1 MLKTESEKTLMDIHA
16 LQQIVHHTRDARR
29 KQILPKFSSADRDQ
43 LIHKYHP
50 DFRERAY
57 RPIRFG
63 PNEGD
68 KTVVE
73 LAALLEGDSPIADE
87 FDLTADYTTDVL
99 VVGGGGAGCAAAL
112 HAHAAGAKVI
122 LATKLRLGDS
132 NSVMAQGGMQISV
145 APEDSPVT
153 HFVDT
158 LKGGHMQNDH
168 QLLKV
173 MVEEG
178 PSIAKWLLGLGVL
191 FDRDGDGN
199 LHVKKGGGSSRPRLL
214 TCSDYTGLEIMRV
227 LKDEVLNQNIQLL
240 EFCAAVELMSDDHG
254 ACTGAIFK
262 DLDNQRHVVVAAK
275 SVILATGGIGRLH
288 IQGFPTSNHYG
299 ATGDGLCLAY
309 RMGAKLMHIDT
320 FQYHPSGA
328 VYPEQL
334 IGALVTE
341 GIRSEGGH
349 LVNAKGE
356 RFVNELDTRDV
367 VSSSIIRECEEGR
380 GIRTMSGR
388 IGVWLD
394 TPLLDAEHGPGT
406 LEKHFP
412 AMMLQFDRF
421 GIDISKDPVLIYP
434 TLHYQNG
441 GVKIDTNSETNVPNL
456 FVAGEASG
464 GLHGRNRLMGNS
476 LLDLMV
482 FGKRSGLTAAARA
495 AAMQQGKLTVEHI
508 KKFRVEAKKRGSMN
522 GIVSPMILPPYTRKV
537 MVCRSRLSIRASEG
551 VT

>member
-1 MLKTESEKTLMDIHA
+1 MDIHT
-16 LQQIVHHTRDARR
+16 LQEIVHKTRDARR
-29 KQILPKFSSADRDQ
+29 KQTIPKYPAAERDQ
-43 LIHKYHP
+43 LIKKYHP
-50 DFRERAY
+50 DFREAAY
-57 RPIRFG
+57 RPIKFG
-63 PNEGD
+63 PNAGE
-68 KTVVE
+68 KTVRE
-73 LAALLEGDSPIADE
+73 LAALLEGDSPLPS
-87 FDLTADYTTDVL
+87 DLDLATDYTTDVL

-132 NSVMAQGGMQISV
+132 NTVMAQGGMQIAV
-145 APEDSPVT
+145 TQEDSPVT
-153 HFVDT
+153 HFLDT
-158 LKGGHMQNDH
+158 LKGGHMKNDH
-168 QLLKV
+168 QLLKT

-178 PSIAKWLLGLGVL
+178 PSIAQWLLSLGVL
-191 FDRDGDGN
+191 FDRDADGN
-199 LHVKKGGGSSRPRLL
+199 LHVKKGGGSSKPRLV
-214 TCSDYTGLEIMRV
+214 TASDYTGLEIMRV
-227 LKDEVLNQNIQLL
+227 LKDEVLNQKIQLL
-240 EFCAAVELMSDDHG
+240 EFCAAIELLSDGNG
-254 ACTGAIFK
+254 ACTGAVLR
-262 DLDNQRHVVVAAK
+262 DLDNKRHLVVAAK
-275 SVILATGGIGRLH
+275 TVILATGGIGRLH

-299 ATGDGLCLAY
+299 ATGDGLAMAY
-309 RMGAKLMHIDT
+309 RMGAKLMHVDT

-388 IGVWLD
+388 VGVWLD

-406 LEKHFP
+406 VQKHFP
-412 AMMLQFDRF
+412 AMVTQFERF
-421 GIDISKDPVLIYP
+421 GIDIAKDPVLIYP

-441 GVKIDTNSETNVPNL
+441 GVKIDTNGESDTKNL

-482 FGKRSGLTAAARA
+482 FGKRSGKTAAARSA
-495 AAMQQGKLTVEHI
+495 TLRHGKLTLEHVTR
-508 KKFRVEAKKRGSMN
+508 FRAEAKKHGASSN
-522 GIVSPMILPPYTRKV
+522 VVSPMVLPSYARK
-537 MVCRSRLSIRASEG
+537 E
-551 VT
+551 

>member
-1 MLKTESEKTLMDIHA
+1 MDIHE
-16 LQQIVHHTRDARR
+16 LQQIVHKTRDARR
-29 KQILPKFSSADRDQ
+29 KQTFPRLSPADRDQ

-50 DFRERAY
+50 DFRTSAY
-57 RPIRFG
+57 RPLRFG
-63 PNEGD
+63 PNEGE
-68 KTVVE
+68 KTVIE
-73 LAALLEGDSPIADE
+73 LATLLEGDSALNGQV
-87 FDLTADYTTDVL
+87 DLTPQYQADVL
-99 VVGGGGAGCAAAL
+99 VIGGGGAGCAAAL
-112 HAHAAGAKVI
+112 HAHEAGAKVI

-153 HFVDT
+153 HFIDT

-168 QLLKV
+168 DLLKV

-178 PSIAKWLLGLGVL
+178 PSIAKWLIGLGVL
-191 FDRDGDGN
+191 FDRQADGN
-199 LHVKKGGGSSRPRLL
+199 LHVKKGGGSSKPRLV

-227 LKDEVLNQNIQLL
+227 LKDEVINQKIQLL
-240 EFCAAVELMSDDHG
+240 EFAAAIELLSDREG
-254 ACTGAIFK
+254 NCTGAIFK
-262 DLDNQRHVVVAAK
+262 DLDNHRHVVVAAK

-309 RMGAKLMHIDT
+309 RMGAKLAHIDT

-341 GIRSEGGH
+341 GIRSDGGQ
-349 LVNAKGE
+349 LVNAQGE

-380 GIRTMSGR
+380 GIRTMAGR
-388 IGVWLD
+388 VGVWLD
-394 TPLLDAEHGPGT
+394 TPLLDAEHGAGT
-406 LEKHFP
+406 VEKHFP
-412 AMMLQFDRF
+412 AMMLQFERF

-441 GVKIDTNSETNVPNL
+441 GVKIDTNSETGVKNL

-482 FGKRSGLTAAARA
+482 FGKRSGLTAATRA
-495 AAMQQGKLTVEHI
+495 GSIKQGQLTLKHLER
-508 KKFRVEAKKRGSMN
+508 FRVEAKKHGNSS
-522 GIVSPMILPPYTRKV
+522 GVISPMVLPAYTRKV
-537 MVCRSRLSIRASEG
+537 G
-551 VT
+551 

>member
-1 MLKTESEKTLMDIHA
+1 MDIHE
-16 LQQIVHHTRDARR
+16 LQKIVHKTRDVRR
-29 KQILPKFSSADRDQ
+29 TQTLPKCQPAERDT
-43 LIHKYHP
+43 LIKKYHP
-50 DFRERAY
+50 DFRESAY
-57 RPIRFG
+57 RLIKFG
-63 PNEGD
+63 PNEGES
-68 KTVVE
+68 TVRE
-73 LAALLEGDSPIADE
+73 LAALLEGDSPVPADL
-87 FDLTADYTTDVL
+87 DLTPAYQTDVL

-112 HAHAAGAKVI
+112 HAHAQGAKVI
-122 LATKLRLGDS
+122 LATKLRLADS
-132 NSVMAQGGMQISV
+132 NTVMAQGGIQV
-145 APEDSPVT
+145 AITKEDSPIQ
-153 HFVDT
+153 HFLDT
-158 LKGGHMQNDH
+158 LKGGHMKNDH

-178 PSIAKWLLGLGVL
+178 PSVAKWLLELGVL
-191 FDRDGDGN
+191 FDRDADGN
-199 LHVKKGGGSSRPRLL
+199 LHVKKGGGSSKPRLL

-227 LKDEVLNQNIQLL
+227 LKDEVLNQKIQLL
-240 EFCAAVELMSDDHG
+240 EFCAAVELLSDGQG
-254 ACTGAIFK
+254 ACTGAVLR
-262 DLDNQRHVVVAAK
+262 DLDNKRFVVVKAK
-275 SVILATGGIGRLH
+275 TVILATGGIGRLH

-299 ATGDGLCLAY
+299 ATGDGLAMAY
-309 RMGAKLMHIDT
+309 RMGAKLLQVDT

-388 IGVWLD
+388 VGVWLD
-394 TPLLDAEHGPGT
+394 TPLLEVEQGPGT

-412 AMMLQFDRF
+412 AMVRQYQRY
-421 GIDISKDPVLIYP
+421 GIDIAKDPVLIYP

-441 GVKIDTNSETNVPNL
+441 GVQIDVNGESNVKNL

-482 FGKRSGLTAAARA
+482 YGKRAGITAASRA
-495 AAMQQGKLTVEHI
+495 ASLVQGNLTLEHLTR
-508 KKFRVEAKKRGSMN
+508 FRTEARKHGASSDVTSPMLFPAYAKK
-522 GIVSPMILPPYTRKV
+522 
-537 MVCRSRLSIRASEG
+537 E
-551 VT
+551 

>member
-1 MLKTESEKTLMDIHA
+1 MDIHA
-16 LQQIVHHTRDARR
+16 LQQIVHKTRDARR
-29 KQILPKFSSADRDQ
+29 KQVFPKLSPADRDQ

-50 DFRERAY
+50 DFRASAY
-57 RPIRFG
+57 RPLRFG

-73 LAALLEGDSPIADE
+73 LATLLEGDSSLNGQVDMTPHHQV
-87 FDLTADYTTDVL
+87 DVL
-99 VVGGGGAGCAAAL
+99 VIGGGGAGCAAAL
-112 HAHAAGAKVI
+112 HAHEAGAKVI

-153 HFVDT
+153 HFIDT

-168 QLLKV
+168 DLLKV

-178 PSIAKWLLGLGVL
+178 PSIAKWLIGLGVL
-191 FDRDGDGN
+191 FDRQGDGN
-199 LHVKKGGGSSRPRLL
+199 LHVKKGGGSSKPRLV
-214 TCSDYTGLEIMRV
+214 TCSDYTGLEMMRV
-227 LKDEVLNQNIQLL
+227 LKDEVINQKIQLL
-240 EFCAAVELMSDDHG
+240 EFAAAIELLSDGDG

-262 DLDNQRHVVVAAK
+262 DLDNQRHIVVAAK

-309 RMGAKLMHIDT
+309 RMGAKLAHIDT

-349 LVNAKGE
+349 LVNAQGE

-380 GIRTMSGR
+380 GIRTMAGR
-388 IGVWLD
+388 VGVWLD

-406 LEKHFP
+406 VEKHFP
-412 AMMLQFDRF
+412 AMMLQFERF

-441 GVKIDTNSETNVPNL
+441 GVKIDTNSETGVKQL

-495 AAMQQGKLTVEHI
+495 QSMKQGQLTLKHLDR
-508 KKFRVEAKKRGSMN
+508 FRADAKKHGNVS
-522 GIVSPMILPPYTRKV
+522 GVISPMILPAYTRKV
-537 MVCRSRLSIRASEG
+537 S
-551 VT
+551 

>member
-1 MLKTESEKTLMDIHA
+1 MDIHA
-16 LQQIVHHTRDARR
+16 LQQIVHSTRDARR
-29 KQILPKFSSADRDQ
+29 KQTIPKFPPAEQDQ

-50 DFRERAY
+50 DYRASAY

-63 PNEGD
+63 PNADD

-73 LAALLEGDSPIADE
+73 LAALLEGDSPISSDS
-87 FDLTADYTTDVL
+87 DLTPDYTTDVL

-112 HAHAAGAKVI
+112 HAHGAGTKVI

-145 APEDSPVT
+145 APGDSPVT

-168 QLLKV
+168 DLLKV

-178 PSIAKWLLGLGVL
+178 PSIAKWLLSLGVL

-199 LHVKKGGGSSRPRLL
+199 LHVKKGGGSSKPRLL

-227 LKDEVLNQNIQLL
+227 LKDEVLNQKIQLL
-240 EFCAAVELMSDDHG
+240 EFCAAVELTSDDSG
-254 ACTGAIFK
+254 NCTGAIFK
-262 DLDNQRHVVVAAK
+262 DLDNHRQVVVAAK

-349 LVNAKGE
+349 LVNARGE

-394 TPLLDAEHGPGT
+394 TPLLDAEQGPGT
-406 LEKHFP
+406 VEKHFP
-412 AMMLQFDRF
+412 AMMLQFERF

-441 GVKIDTNSETNVPNL
+441 GVKIDTNSETNVHNL

-482 FGKRSGLTAAARA
+482 FGKRSGLTSAARA
-495 AAMQQGKLTVEHI
+495 AAMPHGKLTLGHL
-508 KKFRVEAKKRGSMN
+508 KRFRAEAKKHGS
-522 GIVSPMILPPYTRKV
+522 GSGVVSPMILPAYTRK
-537 MVCRSRLSIRASEG
+537 EG
-551 VT
+551 

>member
-1 MLKTESEKTLMDIHA
+1 MDIHA
-16 LQQIVHHTRDARR
+16 LQQIVHRTRDARR
-29 KQILPKFSSADRDQ
+29 KQAIQKFAPAERDA
-43 LIHKYHP
+43 LIEKYHP
-50 DFRERAY
+50 DFRKSAY
-57 RPIRFG
+57 RPLRFG
-63 PNEGD
+63 PNAGEQ
-68 KTVVE
+68 TAIE
-73 LAALLEGDSPIADE
+73 LATLLEGDSPLSEDT
-87 FDLTADYTTDVL
+87 DLTPHYQTDVL
-99 VVGGGGAGCAAAL
+99 VIGGGGAGCAAAL

-153 HFVDT
+153 HFLDT

-168 QLLKV
+168 DLLKV

-178 PSIAKWLLGLGVL
+178 PSIAKWLIELGVL
-191 FDRDGDGN
+191 FDRQSDGN
-199 LHVKKGGGSSRPRLL
+199 LHVKKGGGSSKPRLV

-227 LKDEVLNQNIQLL
+227 LKDEVINQKIQLL
-240 EFCAAVELMSDDHG
+240 EFCAAVELLSNDHG
-254 ACTGAIFK
+254 ACSGAIFK
-262 DLDNQRHVVVAAK
+262 DLDNHRYVVVAAK

-299 ATGDGLCLAY
+299 ATGDGLCLSY
-309 RMGAKLMHIDT
+309 RMGAKLAHIDT

-349 LVNAKGE
+349 LVNARGE

-388 IGVWLD
+388 VGVWLD

-406 LEKHFP
+406 VEKHFP
-412 AMMLQFDRF
+412 AMMLQFERF

-441 GVKIDTNSETNVPNL
+441 GVKIDINSETNVKNL

-482 FGKRSGLTAAARA
+482 FGKRSGLTAASRA
-495 AAMQQGKLTVEHI
+495 QSMTQGQLTLQHLSR
-508 KKFRVEAKKRGSMN
+508 FRAEAKQHGNPS
-522 GIVSPMILPPYTRKV
+522 GVISPMVLPAYTRKV
-537 MVCRSRLSIRASEG
+537 G
-551 VT
+551 

>member
-1 MLKTESEKTLMDIHA
+1 VRRTQTFPKYSPAERDTLI
-16 LQQIVHHTRDARR
+16 
-29 KQILPKFSSADRDQ
+29 K
-43 LIHKYHP
+43 KYHP
-50 DFRERAY
+50 DHRENAY
-57 RPIRFG
+57 RLVKFG
-63 PNEGD
+63 PNAGER
-68 KTVVE
+68 TVRE
-73 LAALLEGDSPIADE
+73 LAALLEGESPIPTDL
-87 FDLTADYTTDVL
+87 DLTPNYTTDVL

-112 HAHAAGAKVI
+112 HAHAHGAKVM

-132 NSVMAQGGMQISV
+132 NTVMAQGGIQV
-145 APEDSPVT
+145 AVTSDDSPVQ
-153 HFVDT
+153 HFLDT
-158 LKGGHMQNDH
+158 LKGGHMKNDH

-178 PSIAKWLLGLGVL
+178 PSVAKWLLELGVL
-191 FDRDGDGN
+191 FDRDADGN
-199 LHVKKGGGSSRPRLL
+199 LHVKKGGGSSKPRLL

-227 LKDEVLNQNIQLL
+227 LKDEVQNQKIQLL
-240 EFCAAVELMSDDHG
+240 EFSAVVELLSDG
-254 ACTGAIFK
+254 NGTCTGAVLR
-262 DLDNQRHVVVAAK
+262 DLDNKRFIVVAAK
-275 SVILATGGIGRLH
+275 TVILATGGIGRLH

-299 ATGDGLCLAY
+299 ATGDGLALAY
-309 RMGAKLMHIDT
+309 RLGAKLLQIDT

-388 IGVWLD
+388 VGVWLD
-394 TPLLDAEHGPGT
+394 TPLLDVEHGPGT
-406 LEKHFP
+406 VAKHFP
-412 AMMLQFDRF
+412 AMVKQYERF
-421 GIDISKDPVLIYP
+421 GLDISKDPVLIYP

-441 GVKIDTNSETNVPNL
+441 GVQIDVHGEANVRNL

-482 FGKRSGLTAAARA
+482 FGKQTGTTAAARA
-495 AAMQQGKLTVEHI
+495 LSMPQGKLTLEHLAR
-508 KKFRVEAKKRGSMN
+508 FRAEAKRHGAASDV
-522 GIVSPMILPPYTRKV
+522 ISPMVLPAYAKK
-537 MVCRSRLSIRASEG
+537 E
-551 VT
+551 

>member
-1 MLKTESEKTLMDIHA
+1 MDIHQ
-16 LQQIVHHTRDARR
+16 LQEIVHKTRDARR
-29 KQILPKFSSADRDQ
+29 RQTIPQYSPAERDQ
-43 LIHKYHP
+43 LIKKFHP
-50 DFRERAY
+50 DFREAAY
-57 RPIRFG
+57 RPIKFG
-63 PNEGD
+63 PNAGEM
-68 KTVVE
+68 TVRE
-73 LAALLEGDSPIADE
+73 LAALLEGESPVPADL
-87 FDLTADYTTDVL
+87 DLTPQYTADVL

-132 NSVMAQGGMQISV
+132 NTVMAQGGMQIAV
-145 APEDSPVT
+145 TQEDSPVT
-153 HFVDT
+153 HFLDT
-158 LKGGHMQNDH
+158 LRGGHMKNDH
-168 QLLKV
+168 QLLKT

-191 FDRDGDGN
+191 FDRDAGGN
-199 LHVKKGGGSSRPRLL
+199 LHVKKGGGSSKPRLL
-214 TCSDYTGLEIMRV
+214 TASDYTGLEIMRV
-227 LKDEVLNQNIQLL
+227 LKDEVLNQKIQLL
-240 EFCAAVELMSDDHG
+240 EFCAAVELLSNG
-254 ACTGAIFK
+254 NGTCTGAVLR
-262 DLDNQRHVVVAAK
+262 DLDNQRYVVVAAK
-275 SVILATGGIGRLH
+275 TVILATGGIGRLH

-299 ATGDGLCLAY
+299 ATGDGLAMAY
-309 RMGAKLMHIDT
+309 RMGAKLMHVDT

-367 VSSSIIRECEEGR
+367 VSSSIIRECKEGR

-388 IGVWLD
+388 VGVWLD
-394 TPLLDAEHGPGT
+394 TPLLDAEQGPGT
-406 LEKHFP
+406 VKKHFP
-412 AMMLQFDRF
+412 AMVMQFERF

-441 GVKIDTNSETNVPNL
+441 GVKIDTNGESEAKNL

-476 LLDLMV
+476 LLDIMV
-482 FGKRSGLTAAARA
+482 FGKRSGSTAATRA
-495 AAMQQGKLTVEHI
+495 ATLSQGALTLGHLAR
-508 KKFRVEAKKRGSMN
+508 FRAEAKKSGVSSDV
-522 GIVSPMILPPYTRKV
+522 ISPMILPAYARK
-537 MVCRSRLSIRASEG
+537 E
-551 VT
+551 

>member
-1 MLKTESEKTLMDIHA
+1 MDIHE
-16 LQQIVHHTRDARR
+16 LQQIVHKTREFRR
-29 KQILPKFSSADRDQ
+29 TQTIPKYSPSERDT
-43 LIHKYHP
+43 LIKKYHP
-50 DFRERAY
+50 DFRESAY

-63 PNEGD
+63 PNAGER
-68 KTVVE
+68 TVRE
-73 LAALLEGDSPIADE
+73 LAALLEGDSPVPD
-87 FDLTADYTTDVL
+87 DLSLTPDYAADVL

-112 HAHAAGAKVI
+112 HAHAHGAKVI

-132 NSVMAQGGMQISV
+132 NTVMAQGGIQV
-145 APEDSPVT
+145 AIAAEDSPIQ
-153 HFVDT
+153 HFLDT
-158 LKGGHMQNDH
+158 LKGGHMKNDH

-178 PSIAKWLLGLGVL
+178 PSVAKWLLELGVL
-191 FDRDGDGN
+191 FDRDADGN
-199 LHVKKGGGSSRPRLL
+199 LHVKKGGGSSKPRLL

-227 LKDEVLNQNIQLL
+227 LKDEVLNQKIQLL
-240 EFCAAVELMSDDHG
+240 EFCAAVELLSDG
-254 ACTGAIFK
+254 NGTCTGAVLR
-262 DLDNQRHVVVAAK
+262 DLDNKRFVVVAAK
-275 SVILATGGIGRLH
+275 AVILATGGIGRLH

-299 ATGDGLCLAY
+299 ATGDGLAMAY
-309 RMGAKLMHIDT
+309 RLGAKLLQIDT

-334 IGALVTE
+334 VGALVTE

-349 LVNAKGE
+349 LVNARGE

-388 IGVWLD
+388 VGVWLD
-394 TPLLDAEHGPGT
+394 TPLLEVEHGPGT
-406 LEKHFP
+406 LAKHFP
-412 AMMLQFDRF
+412 AMVKQYQRY
-421 GIDISKDPVLIYP
+421 GIDIAKDPVLIYP

-441 GVKIDTNSETNVPNL
+441 GVQIDVNGESCVRNL

-482 FGKRSGLTAAARA
+482 YGKRSGVTAASRA
-495 AAMQQGKLTVEHI
+495 SSMPQGKLTLEHLVR
-508 KKFRVEAKKRGSMN
+508 FRAEVRKHSASAA
-522 GIVSPMILPPYTRKV
+522 IVSPVLFPAYAKKE
-537 MVCRSRLSIRASEG
+537 S
-551 VT
+551 

>member
-1 MLKTESEKTLMDIHA
+1 MDIHV
-16 LQQIVHHTRDARR
+16 LQQIVHKTRDFRR
-29 KQILPKFSSADRDQ
+29 TQTLPKYSPAERDT
-43 LIHKYHP
+43 LIKKYHP
-50 DFRERAY
+50 DYRESAY
-57 RPIRFG
+57 RTLRFG
-63 PNEGD
+63 PNAGE

-73 LAALLEGDSPIADE
+73 LAALLEGDSPIPDDL
-87 FDLTADYTTDVL
+87 DLTPAYTTDVL

-112 HAHAAGAKVI
+112 HAHGHGAKVI

-132 NSVMAQGGMQISV
+132 NSVMAQGGMQVSV
-145 APEDSPVT
+145 APEDSPIQ
-153 HFVDT
+153 HFLDT
-158 LKGGHMQNDH
+158 LKGGHMQNDR

-178 PSIAKWLLGLGVL
+178 PSVAKWLIELGVL
-191 FDRDGDGN
+191 FDRDADGN
-199 LHVKKGGGSSRPRLL
+199 LHVKKGGGSSKPRLL

-227 LKDEVLNQNIQLL
+227 LKDEVLNRKIQLL
-240 EFCAAVELMSDDHG
+240 EFCAVVELLSDDHG
-254 ACTGAIFK
+254 ACTGAILR
-262 DLDNQRHVVVAAK
+262 DLDNKRYIVVAAK
-275 SVILATGGIGRLH
+275 AVILATGGIGRLH

-309 RMGAKLMHIDT
+309 RIGAKLVQIDT

-334 IGALVTE
+334 AGALVTE

-349 LVNAKGE
+349 LVNARGE

-388 IGVWLD
+388 VGVWLD
-394 TPLLDAEHGPGT
+394 TPLLEVEHGPGT

-412 AMMLQFDRF
+412 AMVRQYERF

-441 GVKIDTNSETNVPNL
+441 GVKIDVNGESEVRNL

-482 FGKRSGLTAAARA
+482 FGKRSGTTAAQRA
-495 AAMQQGKLTVEHI
+495 ASMSQGKLTLNHLAR
-508 KKFRVEAKKRGSMN
+508 FRAEARKHGATFS
-522 GIVSPMILPPYTRKV
+522 IFSPMVLPAYARK
-537 MVCRSRLSIRASEG
+537 E
-551 VT
+551 